1 MLELTPRDLAATIS
15 NDAQSF
21 LAVIDHVSP
30 ADPEFP
36 GFIIMLTGRI
46 TDNIVTL
53 LARENG
59 ETDMRVSPQKALT
72 ARYIGSSA
80 REPLGVLI
88 RNKSLAGG
96 GQRPAASVLPEHIRA
111 FGKFTQWFGQ
121 NSDTLAQLKSE
132 GKSVPDLERV
142 CKVLEEKAGISRPE
156 PKKASPAPPSED
168 KLDRLI
174 SAVERTNTL
183 LEEILKRLP
192 YKG

>member
-1 MLELTPRDLAATIS
+1 MLELTPRDLAATIA
-15 NDAQSF
+15 NDAESF
-21 LAVIDHVSP
+21 LAVIGHVSP

-96 GQRPAASVLPEHIRA
+96 GQRPGASVLPEHIRA
-111 FGKFTQWFGQ
+111 FGRFGQWFLE
-121 NSDTLAQLKSE
+121 NSSTVAQLKSE
-132 GKSVPDLERV
+132 GRAAPDLEKV
-142 CKVLEEKAGISRPE
+142 CRVLEEKAGISHAEPE
-156 PKKASPAPPSED
+156 KASPAPPEED

-174 SAVERTNTL
+174 WAAERTNEL
-183 LEEILKRLP
+183 LEQILKRLP
-192 YKG
+192 ESK